1 MIEIHGGVAGAEQD
15 IAGVERARAHGRLPH
30 RRANVDRA
38 GGPVEQERILRQRD
52 APRVAGAD
60 VDNPALRDRQAA
72 RARPHAESQR
82 HCAAVVPGGT
92 GAADDDIAAAAHAAH
107 ETVDVRDGTCPLDH
121 QRALALDIAHP
132 ELAGVGPGRAAP
144 RHQDGAIAILETA
157 DDAIDA
163 AHVAPRQDRYRAAPA
178 FRPHQQGRAIDP
190 ARPGIGNRHARRVVA
205 LGVDRGEPVRDRAA
219 VEDAQLARPATA
231 DEQVIRQGPG
241 RTGIEHA
248 DPGRGARNHAGI
260 DPPLRGAQDV
270 EDHKGSARDRRV
282 AGEARIVA
290 LQLRGARVMIELV
303 PARAQAVQRG
313 REDHEPDRIEVE
325 RAGAGAKTDLRRIH
339 PAGGIGGH
347 AAGRG
352 ADVDDAGS
360 AGVAA
365 QFDPPQAIRTHRD
378 RTGVGQRQRAV
389 AAGADDQAA
398 IHDPGRAQA
407 RDLRRPHPAR
417 RQPQPAAGAA
427 HGRPRGGRS
436 ATNRTRYRRRRGHW
450 HRPSSPQASR
460 HPSPPRRPTPV
471 TPACRMPPSMRP
483 PAPSALPGPCPARGH
498 ARWRPATGPCPGS
511 GRCDR
516 CDSWGL
522 SFLLSWPGAG
532 DAGAGAYGYRGP
544 AQSVRPANYN

>member
-205 LGVDRGEPVRDRAA
+205 LGVDRGELVRDRAA

-365 QFDPPQAIRTHRD
+365 QLDPPQAIRTHRD

-427 HGRPRGGRS
+427 HGRPRGGDLQ
-436 ATNRTRYRRRRGHW
+436 RTGRGIADDEVIGIAPVHHRRHVTRHRR
-450 HRPSSPQASR
+450 
-460 HPSPPRRPTPV
+460 
-471 TPACRMPPSMRP
+471 
-483 PAPSALPGPCPARGH
+483 
-498 ARWRPATGPCPGS
+498 
-511 GRCDR
+511 
-516 CDSWGL
+516 
-522 SFLLSWPGAG
+522 AG
-532 DAGAGAYGYRGP
+532 QRL
-544 AQSVRPANYN
+544 